1 MEKQLT
7 KETLLELGFKEEHVP
22 TEESGDKP
30 FTYYT
35 YTVLDA
41 FEREKCVL
49 ITDADTDNDGNF
61 YVEFFNSPEIGVFED
76 YDVVKDLIRIL
87 NIPAKKNSF

>member
-1 MEKQLT
+1 MKILT

-22 TEESGDKP
+22 TEESGAEP
-30 FTYYT
+30 FNYFVYE
-35 YTVLDA
+35 VKDA
-41 FEREKCVL
+41 FNKEKCVL
-49 ITDADTDNDGNF
+49 ITDADTDNDGNY